1 MKSTKSTKSTKSLER
16 QLQAQLAINL
26 ILVMVLIWVVGNV
39 FSYAIPQETPS
50 HRFRWM
56 FPILA
61 SLGIGTILFLQRAI
75 IRHTFRQLDGIR
87 LELQQLKAGQISQ
100 LNEEVPAEM
109 ESIVKEFNHLLR
121 LMHDRLERSRN
132 ALGNLAHALKT
143 PLCWLKQYAGTLNNP
158 AALTQCDRIQQLTE
172 RELKRARMA
181 GLGKTMQYFDPY
193 TELPLLIQVLRQV
206 HSSPPQIAQ
215 IDCKIDPTITRF
227 GDREDM
233 LELIGNLLD
242 NACKWAQNH
251 VQCHIS
257 LENHEVRI
265 VIEDDG
271 IGCNAAELQQLSER
285 GVRLDETVEG
295 HGLGL
300 AICKDIVQLY
310 DGALVFARSP
320 SLGGLQVC
328 ASVGLRM

>member
-1 MKSTKSTKSTKSLER
+1 MKSTKSLER

-26 ILVMVLIWVVGNV
+26 VLVMVLIWVVGNV
-39 FSYAIPQETPS
+39 FSYAIPQETSS

-61 SLGIGTILFLQRAI
+61 SLGISTILLLQRSI
-75 IRHTFRQLDGIR
+75 IRNTFRQLDGIR

-100 LNEEVPAEM
+100 LNEVVPAEM
-109 ESIVKEFNHLLR
+109 ESFVKELNHLLR

-143 PLCWLKQYAGTLNNP
+143 PLCWLQQYVEDLDNP
-158 AALTQCDRIQQLTE
+158 TAVMQCQRIRQLTE

-181 GLGKTMQYFDPY
+181 GLGKTLQDFDPH
-193 TELPLLIQVLRQV
+193 TELPMLIHVLRQV
-206 HSSPPQIAQ
+206 HLASPQ
-215 IDCKIDPTITRF
+215 IDCTICPAITRF

-242 NACKWAQNH
+242 NACKWARNQ
-251 VQCHIS
+251 VVCRVS
-257 LENHEVRI
+257 LENHQVHI

-271 IGCNAAELQQLSER
+271 IGCNAVELQQLSER
-285 GVRLDETVEG
+285 GVRLDETVAG
-295 HGLGL
+295 YGLGL

-310 DGALVFARSP
+310 GGTLVFARSP
-320 SLGGLQVC
+320 SLGGLLVC
-328 ASVGLRM
+328 ASVGLRT